1 MKIHRQDST
10 NAAPLSDFY
19 RVDSIPRTTKAQEMI
34 LWRKYI
40 KWRHMQRIPELRIAL
55 RNRGNAGPD
64 ILCGCDLE
72 RVLSRIIGE
81 ITSSHDL
88 IVLLRHHLEL
98 DRLGDT
104 VIEGDEDDANVTIEL
119 YRLMQYSKAG
129 QDNRVQRDNSESCCL
144 EDLFGFMLGETLNNI
159 AFGKGNLSLV
169 SKIVKAT
176 NAVQH
181 NIEGRLYR
189 LAINR
194 GLLPKSLLKFVDPK
208 TPLRK
213 LPHFIESMPSESSSK
228 LVSEYY
234 QPFVL
239 GIRAEG
245 EKALARIIESHLW
258 LAVDIAKKYS
268 TENAGGSLDDFVQ
281 ESSPSFIETAED
293 EDLGFPLGDLTR
305 TRSVGLIEVAE
316 RKDLSLPLDDLI
328 QEAAIGLIIAAEKFQ
343 PNQGT
348 RYMSY
353 AGPWAFQRIYRAM
366 EDQARIIRVPAHM
379 IERISNLVKV
389 SDRLVQELG
398 REPSLPE
405 MGSRMGLAPDKVE
418 DILTVAQL
426 PVSLYSPLG
435 DDKES
440 FLSDFLED
448 ETFVSPV
455 DAVSDKQ
462 LKEQINKLLTD
473 LKPKEREVIELR
485 FGLKDGHA
493 RTLEEVG
500 IQFNLTRERIRQIE
514 GNALRRLRHPTRSK
528 WLKGY
533 LS

>member
-10 NAAPLSDFY
+10 NDAPLGDFY

-55 RNRGNAGPD
+55 RNRGNAGLD
-64 ILCGCDLE
+64 ILCGCNFE

-81 ITSSHDL
+81 ISSSHDL
-88 IVLLRHHLEL
+88 IALLRHHLEL

-104 VIEGDEDDANVTIEL
+104 IIEGDEDDANVTIEL

-129 QDNRVQRDNSESCCL
+129 QGNRVQRDNSESCCL
-144 EDLFGFMLGETLNNI
+144 EDLFGFMLGETLGNI
-159 AFGKGNLSLV
+159 AFGKGNPSLV

-176 NAVQH
+176 DAVQH

-194 GLLPKSLLKFVDPK
+194 GLLPKNLLKFVDPK
-208 TPLRK
+208 TPLLK
-213 LPHFIESMPSESSSK
+213 LPQLIGSMPSESSSEF
-228 LVSEYY
+228 LSEHY
-234 QPFVL
+234 QPFLLNIKVD
-239 GIRAEG
+239 G

-258 LAVDIAKKYS
+258 LAVHIAKKYS
-268 TENAGGSLDDFVQ
+268 TENAGCSLDAFVQ
-281 ESSPSFIETAED
+281 ENSPSAIEAAED
-293 EDLGFPLGDLTR
+293 EDPGFPLGDLRR
-305 TRSVGLIEVAE
+305 TRSICLIEAFE
-316 RKDLSLPLDDLI
+316 SEDLSLPLDDLI
-328 QEAAIGLIIAAEKFQ
+328 QEAVIGLIIAAEKFQ
-343 PNQGT
+343 PNLST

-353 AGPWAFQRIYRAM
+353 AGPWVYQRIQRAIK
-366 EDQARIIRVPAHM
+366 DQARIVRIPAHM
-379 IERISNLVKV
+379 IERISNLVEV
-389 SDRLVQELG
+389 SCELVQELG
-398 REPSLPE
+398 REPSY
-405 MGSRMGLAPDKVE
+405 E
-418 DILTVAQL
+418 DIGSCLNISPEEIERILTRARL

-435 DDKES
+435 DYGES
-440 FLSDFLED
+440 YLSDFLEN

-455 DAVSDKQ
+455 DAVSSKL
-462 LKEQINKLLTD
+462 LKEKIDEILAS
-473 LKPKEREVIELR
+473 LKPKEREVIKLR

-514 GNALRRLRHPTRSK
+514 GNALRKLRHPTRSK
-528 WLKGY
+528 WMKGY
-533 LS
+533 LE